1 MMDFSLTK
9 EELEEKL
16 RALDSTR
23 DSFEP
28 VGIFAMCYSPVP
40 VQRIPDAVVTKICE
54 GCGRRFDVVVR
65 SYGVRSILGDYRQVA
80 KGFRDLGY
88 DARILY
94 YCDECVNERS
104 LPSLEGESTNVFFG
118 FKAKGEEEYRL
129 TPLNQKSCDDAE
141 LRMVLEFLMGVR
153 SYQELDK
160 GYISHSLF
168 DSADDIKECIERV
181 MGLEPER

>member
-40 VQRIPDAVVTKICE
+40 VQRIPDAVVTKTCK

-80 KGFRDLGY
+80 KDFRDLGY

-104 LPSLEGESTNVFFG
+104 LPSFEGKSTNVFFG
-118 FKAKGEEEYRL
+118 FRAKGEEEYRL
-129 TPLNQKSCDDAE
+129 TPLNQKHCDDGE
-141 LRMVLEFLMGVR
+141 LRMVLEFLMGVK

-168 DSADDIKECIERV
+168 DTADGIKECIERV
-181 MGLEPER
+181 LGLEPER

>member
-104 LPSLEGESTNVFFG
+104 LPSLKVSRQTCSL
-118 FKAKGEEEYRL
+118 ALRRKG
-129 TPLNQKSCDDAE
+129 K
-141 LRMVLEFLMGVR
+141 R
-153 SYQELDK
+153 S
-160 GYISHSLF
+160 I
-168 DSADDIKECIERV
+168 A
-181 MGLEPER
+181 

>member
-16 RALDSTR
+16 RALESTR

-28 VGIFAMCYSPVP
+28 VGIFAMCYAPVRP
-40 VQRIPDAVVTKICE
+40 MPDAVVSKTCE
-54 GCGRRFDVVVR
+54 GCGGRFDVVAR
-65 SYGVRSILGDYRQVA
+65 SYGDGSVLDDYQRVA

-129 TPLNQKSCDDAE
+129 TPLNQEHCDDAE

-168 DSADDIKECIERV
+168 YSADGVKECIERV
-181 MGLEPER
+181 LGLEAER

>member
-28 VGIFAMCYSPVP
+28 VGIFAMCYSPV
-40 VQRIPDAVVTKICE
+40 RMMPDAVVTKTCE

-129 TPLNQKSCDDAE
+129 TPLNQEHCDDAE

-168 DSADDIKECIERV
+168 DTADGIKECIERV
-181 MGLEPER
+181 LGLEPER

>member
-16 RALDSTR
+16 RALEATR

-28 VGIFAMCYSPVP
+28 VGIFAMCYSPV
-40 VQRIPDAVVTKICE
+40 RMMPDAVVSKTCE
-54 GCGRRFDVVVR
+54 GCGRQFDVAVR
-65 SYGVRSILGDYRQVA
+65 SYGVQNVLNDYRRVA

-88 DARILY
+88 DARILC

-104 LPSLEGESTNVFFG
+104 LLGLEDESTNVFFG

-181 MGLEPER
+181 LGLEPER

>member
-28 VGIFAMCYSPVP
+28 VGIFAMCYSPAP
-40 VQRIPDAVVTKICE
+40 AQRVPDAVVTKTCK
-54 GCGRRFDVVVR
+54 GCGRRFDVAVR

-80 KGFRDLGY
+80 KGFRDLDY

-104 LPSLEGESTNVFFG
+104 LPSLEGSQQTCSL
-118 FKAKGEEEYRL
+118 ALRRKGKR
-129 TPLNQKSCDDAE
+129 NIA
-141 LRMVLEFLMGVR
+141 
-153 SYQELDK
+153 
-160 GYISHSLF
+160 
-168 DSADDIKECIERV
+168 
-181 MGLEPER
+181 

>member
-16 RALDSTR
+16 RALEATR

-28 VGIFAMCYSPVP
+28 VGIFAMCYSPV
-40 VQRIPDAVVTKICE
+40 RMMPDAVVSKTCE
-54 GCGRRFDVVVR
+54 GCGRQFDVAVR
-65 SYGVRSILGDYRQVA
+65 SYGVQNVLNDYRRVA
-80 KGFRDLGY
+80 KDFRDLGY

-104 LPSLEGESTNVFFG
+104 LLGLEDESTNVFFG

-129 TPLNQKSCDDAE
+129 TPLNQKICDDAE

-181 MGLEPER
+181 LGLEPER

>member
-16 RALDSTR
+16 RALEATR

-28 VGIFAMCYSPVP
+28 VGIFAMCYSPAMLM
-40 VQRIPDAVVTKICE
+40 PDAVVKKTCE
-54 GCGRRFDVVVR
+54 GCRKQFDVVVR
-65 SYGVRSILGDYRQVA
+65 NYGHENVLDDYQRVA

-88 DARILY
+88 DAQILY

-104 LPSLEGESTNVFFG
+104 LPSLEDESTNVFFG
-118 FKAKGEEEYRL
+118 FKAKR
-129 TPLNQKSCDDAE
+129 CDDGE
-141 LRMVLEFLMGVR
+141 LRMVLEFLRGVR

-160 GYISHSLF
+160 DYTSHSLF
-168 DSADDIKECIERV
+168 GSADEIKECIERV
-181 MGLEPER
+181 LGLEPER